1 MNKKPSFW
9 LSKSCTPL
17 NEYGWQQSLS
27 LLNYGYFWI
36 VTSASGKVNTMSH
49 NRVISNWMLLC
60 FGFALLRNMIGVE
73 LKHTPYLNQPH
84 WKLNPIAI
92 LVTCVFSR
100 LGQITCFAPPPDYT
114 PLTFLWFWFYNT
126 QLKCPLKE
134 NLVHWAYLKNR
145 INVKPLNCSS
155 FRFWF
160 NIVLSSLQRV
170 LFIKWLS
177 VFPVMT
183 DTPSSACSN
192 TWLLLQL
199 LGYLR
204 KSTCRFSFYLG
215 WRLII

>member
-1 MNKKPSFW
+1 M
-9 LSKSCTPL
+9 
-17 NEYGWQQSLS
+17 SL
-27 LLNYGYFWI
+27 
-36 VTSASGKVNTMSH
+36 
-49 NRVISNWMLLC
+49 NRVISNWVWKVMLLC

-73 LKHTPYLNQPH
+73 LKLTPYF
-84 WKLNPIAI
+84 KSA
-92 LVTCVFSR
+92 R
-100 LGQITCFAPPPDYT
+100 LKTKSNRDLGLL

-192 TWLLLQL
+192 TSLVLQL
-199 LGYLR
+199 LRYLR
-204 KSTCRFSFYLG
+204 KCTCRFSFHLS
-215 WRLII
+215 WRLIIYQLSRRLYHSWRQ

>member
-1 MNKKPSFW
+1 MNKKPGFW
-9 LSKSCTPL
+9 LNKSCTPL
-17 NEYGWQQSLS
+17 NEYEWQQSLS

-36 VTSASGKVNTMSH
+36 VTSTSGKVNTMSH

-73 LKHTPYLNQPH
+73 LKLTPYS
-84 WKLNPIAI
+84 KSA
-92 LVTCVFSR
+92 R
-100 LGQITCFAPPPDYT
+100 LKTKSNRDLGLL

-155 FRFWF
+155 SRFWF
-160 NIVLSSLQRV
+160 NTVLSSLQRV

-177 VFPVMT
+177 AFPLMT
-183 DTPSSACSN
+183 DTPRSACSN
-192 TWLLLQL
+192 TSLLLQL